1 MLEQISRRQ
10 VVDLTR
16 TVDEGMPVYPT
27 RPYSFHMKWHTG
39 VPAST
44 YQLLISEHAG
54 TKLDCPAHFYPRP
67 GGSRHT
73 SLEVLPIEACIALP

>member
-1 MLEQISRRQ
+1 
-10 VVDLTR
+10 
-16 TVDEGMPVYPT
+16 
-27 RPYSFHMKWHTG
+27 MKWHTG